1 MKYSQMNWCS
11 TPDEPITGVLSAE
24 RGELQLPHGRE
35 EDAHYRFRPL
45 FRRYCCRQSYRYGY
59 RNLRLETQYLKMDIE
74 KIAGFDHERDE
85 WMVVDPPDDPTFLEV
100 RE

>member
-1 MKYSQMNWCS
+1 
-11 TPDEPITGVLSAE
+11 
-24 RGELQLPHGRE
+24 
-35 EDAHYRFRPL
+35 
-45 FRRYCCRQSYRYGY
+45 
-59 RNLRLETQYLKMDIE
+59 MDIE